1 MFFFSFFVVIV
12 VVFLSFDDFIILR
25 IVLNIFILGI
35 KLYEGEFRAWGLVV
49 GVLLLIIVLLFNVIY
64 ILYKWIKIVRVSKR
78 VKKFIE

>member
-25 IVLNIFILGI
+25 IVLNILILGI
-35 KLYEGEFRAWGLVV
+35 KLYEGEFRVWGLVV

-64 ILYKWIKIVRVSKR
+64 ILYKWIKIVRVSKK

>member
-25 IVLNIFILGI
+25 IVLNILILGI
-35 KLYEGEFRAWGLVV
+35 KLYEGEFRVWGLVV

-64 ILYKWIKIVRVSKR
+64 ILYKWIKIVRVNKK

>member
-35 KLYEGEFRAWGLVV
+35 KLYEGEFRVWGLVV